1 MKKSLIALAVAGLS
15 FNAAAVNLSAANQA
29 AIDASA
35 QNYASEIIV
44 SPTATLKAVKIEKAV
59 TGNEKV
65 NATPAEIAKP
75 AEKKTFFARIDVTGA
90 KIAGVTLGQRIG
102 TAEKWEVVNVQEN
115 SIVFKTVEALTLV
128 VEADG
133 VPAHFEMP
141 EDLTFTAN
149 AVVADKAG
157 ATVKVRVFN
166 DQNNAVSGQAGFD
179 VVANAKSGK
188 LFGFA
193 QGFKVGITVPT
204 NPAKIAV
211 EKDALQFISGTTYSE
226 SADLFMV
233 DSTVASTASVLD
245 ITGSAIT
252 KDTLLGK
259 WEVKGPF
266 LVGSTVNDGAALTAE
281 TAAKAVTV
289 AANEFVKYSLPTK
302 NSTPITEG
310 VFTATYTPDATQANI
325 YALTK
330 QDFTF
335 DLTKNGFSAD
345 QDLVFSADS
354 SYKTFVRVSNL
365 GGQAGKISFTVYGD
379 DGSSA
384 TFPLSAV
391 AGQETAT
398 LNAQASTSQIA
409 LKDLHAAAVAAGLA
423 EKAGKLRIVASG
435 DVSKLSLQTYVLS
448 TDGTT
453 FSRF

>member
-1 MKKSLIALAVAGLS
+1 MKKTLIALAVAGLS
-15 FNAAAVNLSAANQA
+15 FNAAAVDLGEVSQA
-29 AIDASA
+29 LIDASA

-44 SPTATLKAVKIEKAV
+44 SPTATLKKVAITNAVKASEKVKATPLEKA
-59 TGNEKV
+59 
-65 NATPAEIAKP
+65 AK
-75 AEKKTFFARIDVTGA
+75 KFYARLDVTGA
-90 KIAGVTLGQRIG
+90 KLSGVLLGAPAGDWNVI
-102 TAEKWEVVNVQEN
+102 NVQDT
-115 SIVFKTVEALTLV
+115 SIVFETAADAPL
-128 VEADG
+128 ADG
-133 VPAHFEMP
+133 E
-141 EDLTFTAN
+141 FTLPVLSLASVD
-149 AVVADKAG
+149 AIVADKTG
-157 ATVKVRVFN
+157 ATVKARIFG
-166 DQNNAVSGQAGFD
+166 DKNNAVSGQAGFD
-179 VVANAKSGK
+179 VAANAKSGK

-204 NPAKIAV
+204 NPAKISV
-211 EKDALQFISGTTYSE
+211 EKDALEFVVAVDTTAT
-226 SADLFMV
+226 SAKLFEV
-233 DSTVASTASVLD
+233 VSTNATTPAVLD
-245 ITGSAIT
+245 IAGNAIGNG
-252 KDTLLGK
+252 TLGGK

-266 LVGSTVNDGAALTAE
+266 LVGSNVNSGAALTAE

-289 AANEFVKYSLPTK
+289 TANGPVVYYLPAK

-310 VFTATYTPDATQANI
+310 VFTATYTPDAAKAEI

-335 DLTKNGFSAD
+335 DLTKNGSSAS
-345 QDLVFSADS
+345 QDLAFSADS

>member
-15 FNAAAVNLSAANQA
+15 FNAAAVDLSAANQA

-44 SPTATLKAVKIEKAV
+44 SPTATLKAVAINNAV
-59 TGNEKV
+59 ALNEKV
-65 NATPAEIAKP
+65 NATPAEIAGAAAKS
-75 AEKKTFFARIDVTGA
+75 FYARIDVAGA
-90 KIAGVTLGQRIG
+90 KISGVTLGQVIG
-102 TAEKWEVVNVQEN
+102 GWTVVNVQDN
-115 SIVFKTVEALTLV
+115 SIVAKTT
-128 VEADG
+128 ADAAFVAAAG
-133 VPAHFEMP
+133 PVPAHFVMP
-141 EDLTFTAN
+141 AALTFTAD

-188 LFGFA
+188 LFGFT
-193 QGFKVGITVPT
+193 QGFKVGITVPV

-211 EKDALQFISGTTYSE
+211 EKDALEFNTGTSAQLFTVNSDVAAAGTT
-226 SADLFMV
+226 
-233 DSTVASTASVLD
+233 VLD

-252 KDTLLGK
+252 NATLLGK

-266 LVGSTVNDGAALTAE
+266 LVGSTVNGGAALTAE

-289 AANEFVKYSLPTK
+289 TANNAVIYALPAK
-302 NSTPITEG
+302 NNTPITEG

-335 DLTKNGFSAD
+335 DLTKNGSSDD

>member
-15 FNAAAVNLSAANQA
+15 FNAAAVDFGLNSQA
-29 AIDASA
+29 LIDASV

-44 SPTATLKAVKIEKAV
+44 SPTATLKKVAISNAVKANELVKA
-59 TGNEKV
+59 T
-65 NATPAEIAKP
+65 TAESVAKN
-75 AEKKTFFARIDVTGA
+75 FYARIDVTGA
-90 KIAGVTLGQRIG
+90 KLSGVLLGDTIG
-102 TAEKWEVVNVQEN
+102 SWTVINVTGS
-115 SIVFKTVEALTLV
+115 SIVFESAEVTPSNGWFKLSALSLSSDDAVDAIVSDKT
-128 VEADG
+128 
-133 VPAHFEMP
+133 
-141 EDLTFTAN
+141 
-149 AVVADKAG
+149 G
-157 ATVKVRVFN
+157 ATVNVRIFGEK
-166 DQNNAVSGQAGFD
+166 NNAVSGQAGFD
-179 VVANAKSGK
+179 VAANAKSGK

-193 QGFKVGITVPT
+193 QGFKVGITPKAT
-204 NPAKIAV
+204 KIAV
-211 EKDALQFISGTTYSE
+211 EKDALQFITDNTYSE
-226 SADLFMV
+226 SAALFKV
-233 DSTVASTASVLD
+233 DSAAAAPASVLD
-245 ITGSAIT
+245 ITGTAIT
-252 KDTLLGK
+252 NTTLLGK

-266 LVGSTVNDGAALTAE
+266 LVGSTVNDSAALTAE

-289 AANEFVKYSLPTK
+289 AANTDVTYGLPTK

-310 VFTATYTPDATQANI
+310 VFTATYTPDPTQANI

-335 DLTKNGFSAD
+335 DLTRSGYSD
-345 QDLVFSADS
+345 SQDLVFSADS
-354 SYKTFVRVSNL
+354 SYKTYVRVSNL

-409 LKDLHAAAVAAGLA
+409 LKDLYAAAVAAGLP

-435 DVSKLSLQTYVLS
+435 DVSKLSLQTYVRS

>member
-1 MKKSLIALAVAGLS
+1 MKKTLIALAVAGLS
-15 FNAAAVNLSAANQA
+15 FNAAAVDLGLASQA
-29 AIDASA
+29 LIDASA

-44 SPTATLKAVKIEKAV
+44 SPTATLKKVAITNAVKA
-59 TGNEKV
+59 GEKV
-65 NATPAEIAKP
+65 KATAAETAD
-75 AEKKTFFARIDVTGA
+75 KKFYARIDVTGA
-90 KIAGVTLGQRIG
+90 KLSGVLLGDPIG
-102 TAEKWEVVNVQEN
+102 GWNVINVQDS
-115 SIVFKTVEALTLV
+115 SIVFET
-128 VEADG
+128 
-133 VPAHFEMP
+133 
-141 EDLTFTAN
+141 N
-149 AVVADKAG
+149 AVATLTAGEFALPELSLLSVDAIVADKTG
-157 ATVKVRVFN
+157 ATVKARIFGEK
-166 DQNNAVSGQAGFD
+166 NNAVSGQAGFD
-179 VVANAKSGK
+179 VAANAKSGK

-204 NPAKIAV
+204 TPAKISV
-211 EKDALQFISGTTYSE
+211 EKDALEFVVSGATTAT
-226 SADLFMV
+226 SAKLFDV
-233 DSTVASTASVLD
+233 VSTNATTPAVLD
-245 ITGSAIT
+245 IAGNVIGDA
-252 KDTLLGK
+252 TLGGK

-266 LVGSTVNDGAALTAE
+266 LVGSNVNGGAALTAE
-281 TAAKAVTV
+281 TAVKAVSV
-289 AANEFVKYSLPTK
+289 GSNAAVQYNLPAK
-302 NSTPITEG
+302 NNTAITEG
-310 VFTATYTPDATQANI
+310 VFTATYTPDAAKAEI

-335 DLTKNGFSAD
+335 ELTKNGSSD
-345 QDLVFSADS
+345 SQDLAFSADS

>member
-1 MKKSLIALAVAGLS
+1 MG
-15 FNAAAVNLSAANQA
+15 Q
-29 AIDASA
+29 
-35 QNYASEIIV
+35 EIGG
-44 SPTATLKAVKIEKAV
+44 AT
-59 TGNEKV
+59 G
-65 NATPAEIAKP
+65 
-75 AEKKTFFARIDVTGA
+75 
-90 KIAGVTLGQRIG
+90 
-102 TAEKWEVVNVQEN
+102 WEVVNVQDN
-115 SIVFKTVEALTLV
+115 SIVIKTKVDRTLI
-128 VEADG
+128 AAAGG

-141 EDLTFTAN
+141 ADLTFTAD

-204 NPAKIAV
+204 NATKIAV
-211 EKDALQFISGTTYSE
+211 EKDALQFIIGNVYSE
-226 SADLFMV
+226 SATLFKV
-233 DSTVASTASVLD
+233 DSDAAAAAPASVLD
-245 ITGSAIT
+245 ITGTAIT
-252 KDTLLGK
+252 NATLLGK

-266 LVGSTVNDGAALTAE
+266 LVGSTVNSGAALTAE

-289 AANEFVKYSLPTK
+289 PANADVIYGLPAK

-435 DVSKLSLQTYVLS
+435 DVSKVSLQTYVLS

>member
-15 FNAAAVNLSAANQA
+15 FNAAAVDLSAANQA

-44 SPTATLKAVKIEKAV
+44 SPTATLKAVAITNAV
-59 TGNEKV
+59 ALNEKV
-65 NATPAEIAKP
+65 NATPAEIVGAAAKP
-75 AEKKTFFARIDVTGA
+75 FYARIDVAGA
-90 KIAGVTLGQRIG
+90 KISGITLGQVIG
-102 TAEKWEVVNVQEN
+102 GWTVVNVQDN
-115 SIVFKTVEALTLV
+115 SIVAKTT
-128 VEADG
+128 ADAAFVAAAGG
-133 VPAHFEMP
+133 VPAHFVMP
-141 EDLTFTAN
+141 AALTFTAD

-157 ATVKVRVFN
+157 ATVKARIYN

-188 LFGFA
+188 LFGFT
-193 QGFKVGITVPT
+193 QGFKVGITLPVV
-204 NPAKIAV
+204 PAKIAV
-211 EKDALQFISGTTYSE
+211 EKDALEFNSGT
-226 SADLFMV
+226 SATLF
-233 DSTVASTASVLD
+233 TVNSDVVAPATTVLD

-252 KDTLLGK
+252 NATLLGK

-266 LVGSTVNDGAALTAE
+266 LVGSTVNGGAALTAE

-289 AANEFVKYSLPTK
+289 TANNAVIYALPAK
-302 NSTPITEG
+302 NNTPITEG

-335 DLTKNGFSAD
+335 DLTKNGSSAD

>member
-44 SPTATLKAVKIEKAV
+44 SPTATLKAVSIEKAV
-59 TGNEKV
+59 AANETV
-65 NATPAEIAKP
+65 NATPAEIADGSAKP
-75 AEKKTFFARIDVTGA
+75 FFARIDVTGA

-102 TAEKWEVVNVQEN
+102 GATGWEVVNVQDN
-115 SIVFKTVEALTLV
+115 SIVIKTIVDRPLV
-128 VEADG
+128 AAAGG
-133 VPAHFEMP
+133 VPAHFAMP
-141 EDLTFTAN
+141 ADLTFTAD

-204 NPAKIAV
+204 NATKIAV
-211 EKDALQFISGTTYSE
+211 EKDALQFITGDVYSE
-226 SADLFMV
+226 SAALFKV
-233 DSTVASTASVLD
+233 DSAAAAPASVLD
-245 ITGSAIT
+245 ITGTAIT
-252 KDTLLGK
+252 NATLLGK

-266 LVGSTVNDGAALTAE
+266 LVGSTVNSGAALTAE

-289 AANEFVKYSLPTK
+289 AANANVIYGLPTK

-335 DLTKNGFSAD
+335 DLTKNGYSAD

>member
-15 FNAAAVNLSAANQA
+15 FNAAAVDLSAANQA

-44 SPTATLKAVKIEKAV
+44 SPTATLKAVSIQNAV
-59 TGNEKV
+59 AAGEKV
-65 NATPAEIAKP
+65 NATPAETAD
-75 AEKKTFFARIDVTGA
+75 KTFFARVDVAGA
-90 KIAGVTLGQRIG
+90 KIAGITLGQVIG
-102 TAEKWEVVNVQEN
+102 GWTVINVQDN
-115 SIVFKTVEALTLV
+115 SIVAKTTAAATYT
-128 VEADG
+128 AAAG
-133 VPAHFEMP
+133 AVPAHFVMP
-141 EDLTFTAN
+141 AALTFTAD

-188 LFGFA
+188 LFGFT
-193 QGFKVGITVPT
+193 QGFKVGITVPG

-211 EKDALQFISGTTYSE
+211 EKDALEFKTGTSATLFTVNSDVAAAGTT
-226 SADLFMV
+226 
-233 DSTVASTASVLD
+233 VLD

-252 KDTLLGK
+252 NATLLGK

-266 LVGSTVNDGAALTAE
+266 LVGSTVNGGAALTAE

-289 AANEFVKYSLPTK
+289 TANNAVIYALPAK
-302 NSTPITEG
+302 NNTPITEG

-335 DLTKNGFSAD
+335 DLTKNGSSAD

>member
-1 MKKSLIALAVAGLS
+1 MKKTLIALAIAGLS
-15 FNAAAVNLSAANQA
+15 FNAAAVNLSAPNQA
-29 AIDASA
+29 DIDASA

-44 SPTATLKAVKIEKAV
+44 SPTATLKAVVISNAV
-59 TGNEKV
+59 ATAEKV
-65 NATPAEIAKP
+65 NATPAETAN
-75 AEKKTFFARIDVTGA
+75 KTFFARVDVTGA
-90 KIAGVTLGQRIG
+90 KIAGITLGQEFGGWTVI
-102 TAEKWEVVNVQEN
+102 NVQDN
-115 SIVFKTVEALTLV
+115 SIVAKTTAVATFT
-128 VEADG
+128 AAAASGG
-133 VPAHFEMP
+133 VPAHFVMP
-141 EDLTFTAN
+141 AALSFNAD

-166 DQNNAVSGQAGFD
+166 EQNNAVSGQAGFD

-188 LFGFA
+188 LFGFT
-193 QGFKVGITVPT
+193 QGFKVGITVP
-204 NPAKIAV
+204 NPAAKIAV
-211 EKDALQFISGTTYSE
+211 DKDALEFTSGT
-226 SADLFMV
+226 SAKLFTV
-233 DSTVASTASVLD
+233 NSDVASPTTTVLD
-245 ITGSAIT
+245 ITGSTIT
-252 KDTLLGK
+252 SNTLLGK

-266 LVGSTVNDGAALTAE
+266 LVGSNVNSGAALTAE

-289 AANEFVKYSLPTK
+289 VANDKVVYGLPAK
-302 NSTPITEG
+302 NSTSITEG

-335 DLTKNGFSAD
+335 DLTKNGSSD
-345 QDLVFSADS
+345 SQDLVFSADS

-384 TFPLSAV
+384 TFPLSAI
-391 AGQETAT
+391 AGQDAT

-423 EKAGKLRIVASG
+423 EKAGKLRIVAGG
-435 DVSKLSLQTYVLS
+435 DVSDLSLQTYVLS
-448 TDGTT
+448 ADGTT

>member
-15 FNAAAVNLSAANQA
+15 FNAAAVDLSAANQA

-44 SPTATLKAVKIEKAV
+44 SPTATLKAVSIQNAV
-59 TGNEKV
+59 ATAEKV
-65 NATPAEIAKP
+65 NATPAETAD
-75 AEKKTFFARIDVTGA
+75 KTFFARVDVAGA
-90 KIAGVTLGQRIG
+90 KIAGITLGQVIG
-102 TAEKWEVVNVQEN
+102 GWTVINVQDN
-115 SIVFKTVEALTLV
+115 SIVAKTT
-128 VEADG
+128 ADATYTAAAG
-133 VPAHFEMP
+133 AVPAHFVMP
-141 EDLTFTAN
+141 AALTFTAD

-188 LFGFA
+188 LFGFT
-193 QGFKVGITVPT
+193 QGFKVGITLPAT
-204 NPAKIAV
+204 PAKIAV
-211 EKDALQFISGTTYSE
+211 EKDALEFNSGASATLFTVNSDVVAPATT
-226 SADLFMV
+226 
-233 DSTVASTASVLD
+233 VLD

-252 KDTLLGK
+252 NATLLGK

-266 LVGSTVNDGAALTAE
+266 LVGSTVNGGAALTAE

-289 AANEFVKYSLPTK
+289 TANNPVIYALPAK
-302 NSTPITEG
+302 NNTPITEG

-335 DLTKNGFSAD
+335 DLTKNGSSAD

-365 GGQAGKISFTVYGD
+365 GGQAGKISFT
-379 DGSSA
+379 
-384 TFPLSAV
+384 
-391 AGQETAT
+391 
-398 LNAQASTSQIA
+398 
-409 LKDLHAAAVAAGLA
+409 
-423 EKAGKLRIVASG
+423 
-435 DVSKLSLQTYVLS
+435 
-448 TDGTT
+448 
-453 FSRF
+453 

>member
-15 FNAAAVNLSAANQA
+15 FNAAAVDLSAANQA

-35 QNYASEIIV
+35 QNYAYEIIV
-44 SPTATLKAVKIEKAV
+44 SPTATLKAVSIQKAV
-59 TGNEKV
+59 ATGETV
-65 NATPAEIAKP
+65 NATPAETAD
-75 AEKKTFFARIDVTGA
+75 KTFFARVDVAGA
-90 KIAGVTLGQRIG
+90 KIAGITLGQVIG
-102 TAEKWEVVNVQEN
+102 GWTVINVQDN
-115 SIVFKTVEALTLV
+115 SIVAKTTAVATYT
-128 VEADG
+128 AAAGG
-133 VPAHFEMP
+133 VPAHFVMP
-141 EDLTFTAN
+141 GALSFTAD

-188 LFGFA
+188 LFGFT
-193 QGFKVGITVPT
+193 QGFKVGITLPAT
-204 NPAKIAV
+204 PAKIAV
-211 EKDALQFISGTTYSE
+211 EKDALEFNSGKSATLFTVNSDVVAPATT
-226 SADLFMV
+226 
-233 DSTVASTASVLD
+233 VLD

-252 KDTLLGK
+252 NATLLGK

-266 LVGSTVNDGAALTAE
+266 LVGSAVNGGAALTAE

-289 AANEFVKYSLPTK
+289 TANNPVIYALPAK
-302 NSTPITEG
+302 NNTPITEG

-335 DLTKNGFSAD
+335 DLTKNGSSD
-345 QDLVFSADS
+345 SQDLAFSADS

-384 TFPLSAV
+384 TFPLSAI
-391 AGQETAT
+391 AGQDAT

-409 LKDLHAAAVAAGLA
+409 LKDLHTAAVAAGLA
-423 EKAGKLRIVASG
+423 KKAGKLRIVASG